1 MKAGYGCIHPM
12 MEGLLAFMEQH
23 DFESLDDYK
32 GHSLQY
38 FTTHADLVRIQAEA
52 RVAAKAEHGA
62 RMITKDAEW
71 FGDNFVKQT
80 DALSRG

>member
-1 MKAGYGCIHPM
+1 M

-52 RVAAKAEHGA
+52 RAAAKA
-62 RMITKDAEW
+62 
-71 FGDNFVKQT
+71 
-80 DALSRG
+80 